1 MKQDLL
7 KNFTAMFS
15 DKTISRI
22 IILVTPIILG
32 SGYGLVTFYNKMV
45 DTIEATESLGG
56 MKADIHELKIQVESL
71 KERQMESL
79 NASIRIQEKSSDAYV
94 LAKESNAVALST
106 QRELKAST
114 AATKSEVET
123 MIRSVEDKLD
133 IIKRSVTNPLDRR

>member
-1 MKQDLL
+1 MQIPESFNL
-7 KNFTAMFS
+7 TFS
-15 DKTISRI
+15 KGTMSKI
-22 IILVTPIILG
+22 IIIVFPIILG
-32 SGYGLVTFYNKMV
+32 SGYAGVTFYNKMLK
-45 DTIEATESLGG
+45 TIEATSKFTIIEDNI
-56 MKADIHELKIQVESL
+56 KELKLQVSAI
-71 KERQMESL
+71 KERQLEGL
-79 NASIRIQEKSSDAYV
+79 DTNVRLQEKVADAYV